1 VFLGV
6 NFSIFKQIKK
16 NKQNIMSNTLEF
28 TDSNFED
35 EVEKSDTPVLVDF
48 WAEWCGPCRMV
59 GPVVD
64 EIAGEYEGKAKV
76 GKVNVDH
83 NPEVSVKYGIRSIP
97 ALMIFKNGEVVDTI
111 IGAVPKTHI
120 KKQLDAQL
128 V

>member
-1 VFLGV
+1 
-6 NFSIFKQIKK
+6 
-16 NKQNIMSNTLEF
+16 MSNTIEF
-28 TDSNFED
+28 TDSNFEA

-64 EIAGEYEGKAKV
+64 EIAGEYEGKVKV

-120 KKQLDAQL
+120 KKQLDAQ
-128 V
+128 VA